1 MFFYAILIVGLFL
14 ILNHLKV
21 RDDVVLTID
30 IGNTNMNVGLFDD
43 ETLTMS
49 ARFSTE
55 RRKTDDQ
62 FAMDFCNLFSMYHI
76 APTDIAGGI
85 ISSVVPE
92 ITAPVQRAIE
102 KLICNK
108 VLVLGPGVKTGLNIL
123 IDNPAQLGADLAAG
137 AVGAAAQYPLPAFV
151 VDLGTATKIYAVDK
165 SKGFRGCMIAPGI
178 AISLEALTDRSS
190 LLPTINLEPPKKAC
204 GTNSV
209 ESMQSGIILG
219 TAAMIDGLL
228 DRFTDELG
236 TPASVIA
243 TGGLSSFISPV
254 CKHKLQLDPNLI
266 LTGLR
271 TIYEKNQ

>member
-137 AVGAAAQYPLPAFV
+137 AVGAVAQYPLPAFV

-243 TGGLSSFISPV
+243 TGGLSSFIALV

>member
-1 MFFYAILIVGLFL
+1 
-14 ILNHLKV
+14 
-21 RDDVVLTID
+21 
-30 IGNTNMNVGLFDD
+30 MNVGLFDD

-76 APTDIAGGI
+76 APTNIAGGI

-92 ITAPVQRAIE
+92 ITAPVQRAVE

-243 TGGLSSFISPV
+243 TGGLSSFIAPV

>member
-1 MFFYAILIVGLFL
+1 MFFYAILNVGLFL

-137 AVGAAAQYPLPAFV
+137 AVGAVAQYPLPAFV